1 MSLQRIKVTMSS
13 LWILAAIVTIVVA
26 GASMTANLG
35 IIALGVL
42 PPVALLLLWTD
53 PLPTMS
59 ESINKA
65 LR

>member
-1 MSLQRIKVTMSS
+1 MSS
-13 LWILAAIVTIVVA
+13 LWILAAIVTILVA

-42 PPVALLLLWTD
+42 PPVALLLLWAE

-59 ESINKA
+59 RSINEA
-65 LR
+65 RR